1 MPTCPTCGAAL
12 EEGARFC
19 PHDGTPVEDET
30 PTAVE
35 VEVRRMTL
43 RGAAVAPAVAAP
55 GAPAAPTAGAAPA
68 AAPAPLGIVKVT
80 PLPPPTVPPAALAPP
95 PVAPFAATP
104 PPAASAVPLPV
115 GPLGPVVAV
124 TPAGSPAPRLADH
137 ATDRDPFHQDE
148 PSGPTETHDV
158 VPPAGP
164 GELVDKVIDNR
175 YHIIERISAGSVGVV
190 YRGEHIQ
197 IRRPIAVKVLHHA
210 YTERD
215 DYLVRFEREA
225 LAASKMSHPACVSV
239 LDFGTFEGR
248 PYMVMEY
255 VEGRPLSEVLAEGPL
270 PLPDAVLL
278 TRVILGALRHAHKL
292 GIIHRDIKP
301 ANIMLCDPGRTGAQ
315 LKVLDFGLAK
325 SLDTEDRA
333 GQHVT
338 LAGTIC
344 GTPGYLSPEQAAG
357 MPLDAR
363 SDLYSVGAV
372 LFTLVC
378 GRRPFVYGELAREIR
393 AHVCETPPPIRSLR
407 PEASAELE
415 AVVARAL
422 EKNPADRFQDADDFI
437 AALAQVPEARGTYAA
452 APLDLLPV
460 TTVAAGQSGA
470 ALPAR
475 TVPSPPPTMPPPTAM
490 PPPTPAPPLARPDLH
505 AAETVLR
512 SAPTMLLSGA
522 SARDVADP
530 AWTRGPVALA
540 PGGGPAAGA
549 PPAAPATPS
558 QSLTTVPT
566 TGRGKLVAGLILVVA
581 VILASILGWYFTR

>member
-1 MPTCPTCGAAL
+1 MVTCPKCGAAL
-12 EEGARFC
+12 EPGARFC
-19 PHDGTPVEDET
+19 PHDGTPIDDEPST
-30 PTAVE
+30 EVE

-43 RGAAVAPAVAAP
+43 RGAAVAPPTAVPVPVAPLPVAPDASTVAAP
-55 GAPAAPTAGAAPA
+55 AAPA
-68 AAPAPLGIVKVT
+68 AAPGPR
-80 PLPPPTVPPAALAPP
+80 
-95 PVAPFAATP
+95 
-104 PPAASAVPLPV
+104 AS
-115 GPLGPVVAV
+115 GH
-124 TPAGSPAPRLADH
+124 D
-137 ATDRDPFHQDE
+137 TDRDPFHQDQ
-148 PSGPTETHDV
+148 PSGPTETHPV
-158 VPPAGP
+158 VPPP
-164 GELVDKVIDNR
+164 SPHGELVDKVIDNR

-190 YRGEHIQ
+190 YRGEHVQ
-197 IRRPIAVKVLHHA
+197 IRRPIAVKVLHHVHS
-210 YTERD
+210 ERD

-255 VEGRPLSEVLAEGPL
+255 VDGRALSDVLQEGPL

-278 TRVILGALRHAHKL
+278 TRVILGALRHAHRL

-325 SLDTEDRA
+325 SLDADDRA

-357 MPLDAR
+357 LPLDAR

-378 GRRPFVYGELAREIR
+378 GRRPFVYGELAKEIR
-393 AHVCETPPPIRSLR
+393 AHVCETPPLVRSLR

-422 EKNPADRFQDADDFI
+422 AKSPTDRYQSADDFI
-437 AALAQVPEARGTYAA
+437 AALAGVPEARGTFAA
-452 APLDLLPV
+452 APTDLLPIA
-460 TTVAAGQSGA
+460 TVAAAESA
-470 ALPAR
+470 AVIPLRKVARPA
-475 TVPSPPPTMPPPTAM
+475 
-490 PPPTPAPPLARPDLH
+490 PAPPAPAPSAPFDLH
-505 AAETVLR
+505 AAPTVLH
-512 SAPTMLLSGA
+512 SASTVLLGGA
-522 SARDVADP
+522 SARDVAEP
-530 AWTRGPVALA
+530 AWAGVPGALVPALA
-540 PGGGPAAGA
+540 PGARRPAAV
-549 PPAAPATPS
+549 PTPS

-566 TGRGKLVAGLILVVA
+566 TGRGKLVAGLIGVVV
-581 VILASILGWYFTR
+581 VILAAVLAWYFTR